1 MQRRRRHQEEHEN
14 HERWLVSYADFITLL
29 FAFFVVMYSI
39 SSINEGKYKIL
50 SETLTGVFN
59 QPDRSLKPIP
69 IGDERPRTTEPERTS
84 VEEQPSDNAAS
95 ADSLERIA
103 DSVRDAFGDLIASD
117 QLSVRG
123 NELWIEIT
131 LNSSLLFP
139 SGDAL
144 PNDAAFD
151 IVEKV
156 AKILAPYKNPI
167 HVEGFTDDVPIHS
180 PRYPTNWELSA
191 ARAASIVR
199 LLGND
204 GVEPSRMAAVG
215 YGEFQPV
222 ADNASRRAGEEP
234 PGGAGDLAQ
243 PGGTAQ
249 RQRGRQRQGA
259 AGFGAPPRRLG
270 SWHASCRYWRYAG
283 ARAGNRQFP
292 VAFAMSARNMVCVRA
307 PGPNWPVV
315 RPQPGGPMPGR
326 VEQ

>member
-131 LNSSLLFP
+131 Q
-139 SGDAL
+139 
-144 PNDAAFD
+144 
-151 IVEKV
+151 
-156 AKILAPYKNPI
+156 
-167 HVEGFTDDVPIHS
+167 
-180 PRYPTNWELSA
+180 
-191 ARAASIVR
+191 
-199 LLGND
+199 
-204 GVEPSRMAAVG
+204 
-215 YGEFQPV
+215 FQPAV
-222 ADNASRRAGEEP
+222 SQRRCA
-234 PGGAGDLAQ
+234 
-243 PGGTAQ
+243 AQ
-249 RQRGRQRQGA
+249 RCRLRYRREGRQDPGA
-259 AGFGAPPRRLG
+259 LQEPDP
-270 SWHASCRYWRYAG
+270 CRGLHR
-283 ARAGNRQFP
+283 
-292 VAFAMSARNMVCVRA
+292 
-307 PGPNWPVV
+307 
-315 RPQPGGPMPGR
+315 
-326 VEQ
+326 